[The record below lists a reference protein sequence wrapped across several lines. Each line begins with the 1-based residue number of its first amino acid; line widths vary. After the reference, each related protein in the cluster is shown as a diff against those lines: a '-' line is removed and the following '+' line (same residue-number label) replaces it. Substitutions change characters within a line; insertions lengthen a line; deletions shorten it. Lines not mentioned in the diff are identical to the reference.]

1 MVTVTNDQKR
11 GRVDQLV
18 RALPAD
24 ILQQW
29 PAGWLTPRELLAAL
43 TERAILYEEWGVLT
57 VRPDGSNEETWSGR
71 REHAEQNLRRPIRP
85 SAATRRHLREPE
97 GERGLIRRLHVVLPR
112 EVIGE

>member
-1 MVTVTNDQKR
+1 MVTVTKDQRR

-29 PAGWLTPRELLAAL
+29 PAGWLTPEELLAAL

-57 VRPDGSNEETWSGR
+57 VRPDGSNGETWSGR
-71 REHAEQNLRRPIRP
+71 REQAEKNLRRPIGL
-85 SAATRRHLREPE
+85 SAATRRHLRQPE
-97 GERGLIRRLHVVLPR
+97 GERSLIRRLHVVLPR
-112 EVIGE
+112 EGVGE